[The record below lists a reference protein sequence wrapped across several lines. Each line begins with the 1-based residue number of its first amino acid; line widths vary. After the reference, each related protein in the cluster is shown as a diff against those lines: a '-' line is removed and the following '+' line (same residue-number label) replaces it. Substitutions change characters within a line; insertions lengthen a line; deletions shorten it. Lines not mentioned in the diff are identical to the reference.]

1 MLVLFVPIYIYTVMG
16 LPRIIILVIASRT
29 ETIHE
34 QLLTSYWVPFIRY
47 VVPRYKMVKVRLVF
61 GARTP
66 ISDLGDIRDSIILGG
81 SPDSYI
87 PGILKK
93 TIDAFAV
100 LLKEPFD
107 FIVRTNLSSFFILE
121 NLVRRLS
128 RFRRTKLYNGIR
140 IPPLTRDHLVEGLSF
155 SGQKSSEEL
164 RRLGKDALHC
174 LSGAC
179 IIFSKDVI
187 AALVLNRR
195 RLRYDIIDDVAIG
208 MFLDGKV
215 LLSRGHRLDAYTCAR
230 SISDLHGADKVLAKH
245 PHYHIRVRCYGPRD
259 YEPTVMRHLL
269 RKVYGV

>member
-1 MLVLFVPIYIYTVMG
+1 MG
-16 LPRIIILVIASRT
+16 LPRIIIVVIASRT
-29 ETIHE
+29 EEIHE
-34 QLLTSYWVPFIRY
+34 QLLTSFWVPFIRD
-47 VVPRYKMVKVRLVF
+47 VVPRYKMVKVKLVF
-61 GARTP
+61 GAGTH
-66 ISDLGDIRDSIILGG
+66 IADLGAIRDSVILGR
-81 SPDSYI
+81 SPESYI
-87 PGILKK
+87 PGILAK

-140 IPPLTRDHLVEGLSF
+140 IPPLTRDHLTKGLFF
-155 SGQKSSEEL
+155 SGEKSSEEL
-164 RRLGKDALHC
+164 RKLSKNTIHC
-174 LSGAC
+174 LSGAG
-179 IIFSKDVI
+179 IVFSKDVI

-215 LLSRGHRLDAYTCAR
+215 LLSRGHRLDAYIGAR

-245 PHYHIRVRCYGPRD
+245 PHYHIRVRCYGSRD
-259 YEPTVMRHLL
+259 YEPTVMKYLL
-269 RKVYGV
+269 RKVYGI